1 MFGWQVAFLSWCFQ
15 TIVDRESASSSE
27 SSNKLERANN
37 LSINSMITGKKR
49 SIEIKMKMCESQSL
63 RSPPSFAGRSLQ
75 KHSKPRF
82 QGPLFS
88 TLDNEVE

>member
-1 MFGWQVAFLSWCFQ
+1 
-15 TIVDRESASSSE
+15 
-27 SSNKLERANN
+27 
-37 LSINSMITGKKR
+37 MITGKKR